1 MERVA
6 EHEARIAQL
15 IAEMQ
20 ALLDEQHRIVAHLDR
35 LQVKAEAIRA
45 AWRGR
50 LRASC
55 SGRANDPMT
64 ALRETNMATAVQLTS
79 VLRCPQCGFEKEE
92 TMPTDACQFFYQCT
106 HCGVRL
112 RPKPGDCCVFCS
124 YGSRPCPSK
133 QAEHAERRAG
143 V

>member
-45 AWRGR
+45 TQRGAG
-50 LRASC
+50 LC
-55 SGRANDPMT
+55 
-64 ALRETNMATAVQLTS
+64 
-79 VLRCPQCGFEKEE
+79 EE
-92 TMPTDACQFFYQCT
+92 
-106 HCGVRL
+106 L
-112 RPKPGDCCVFCS
+112 
-124 YGSRPCPSK
+124 
-133 QAEHAERRAG
+133 
-143 V
+143 